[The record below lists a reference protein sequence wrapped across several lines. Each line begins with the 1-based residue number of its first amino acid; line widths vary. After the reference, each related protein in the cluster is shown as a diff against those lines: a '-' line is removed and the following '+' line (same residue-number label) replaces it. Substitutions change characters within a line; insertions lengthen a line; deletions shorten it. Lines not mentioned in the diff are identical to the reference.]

1 MLQSMGS
8 QRIRHNLATEQQQLV
23 LITIPQFAM
32 LKIQTTKYPWV
43 LTEISYSVTI
53 VNSLLWIMS
62 CFVYQCSKLNFHKNK
77 QVFGNYILS
86 VFKYIVQQNVFKF
99 MYHCY

>member
-1 MLQSMGS
+1 MLQSVGS
-8 QRIRHNLATEQQQLV
+8 QRIRHNLATEQQLV

-43 LTEISYSVTI
+43 LIEVSYSVTV
-53 VNSLLWIMS
+53 VNSLLWIRS
-62 CFVYQCSKLNFHKNK
+62 CFVYQCTKLNFHKKK

-86 VFKYIVQQNVFKF
+86 VFKYIVKQNVFKF